1 LPAINSCWVLDADAR
16 ELEVAVS
23 ATLLSDKADES
34 LDHIVTPLT
43 CLDSSTA
50 PDIKMLLLGF
60 TLPTIEFVIVT
71 TGTTGDTTFTTTT
84 ALADL
89 VSDGSRNSRDK
100 LDVVLAASAADAN
113 TASTSVPLNE
123 IAHVLD
129 IVGAVWRQ
137 LHVNLSPALVP
148 VTPLTSASKLRDA
161 STAIVL

>member
-1 LPAINSCWVLDADAR
+1 VLDIDAR
-16 ELEVAVS
+16 VPEVEVS
-23 ATLLSDKADES
+23 ATLLSDKTDES

-60 TLPTIEFVIVT
+60 TLPMIELVIVT
-71 TGTTGDTTFTTTT
+71 TGTTGETTFTTTT

-89 VSDGSRNSRDK
+89 VNDESRRCRVK
-100 LDVVLAASAADAN
+100 LDVVLAASAADAD
-113 TASTSVPLNE
+113 TVSTSVPLNE
-123 IAHVLD
+123 MAHVLD

-137 LHVNLSPALVP
+137 LQVNLSPALVP